1 MKKQLLTAAAV
12 IFLTLPTAINAQQT
26 GTFQLISLDIGY
38 APAWQFE
45 TNDNVFPQLFALNIR
60 VADGFTAGFQSYS
73 EGSAKTANLFNMKYD
88 LIPGKVRGIVAI
100 GLDKQLFFPDPDDS
114 PPDDSQT
121 ETVAGLGF
129 EYVPFARNVAGS
141 VTTEFKIGV
150 HYLFTTDNVASGA
163 VVFNVAFSIGV

>member
-1 MKKQLLTAAAV
+1 MKKLLLTAAAV

-73 EGSAKTANLFNMKYD
+73 EGSEKTANLFNMKYD
-88 LIPGKVRGIVAI
+88 FIPGKVRGIMAI
-100 GLDKQLFFPDPDDS
+100 GIDKQLFFSDPDDS
-114 PPDDSQT
+114 NQT

-129 EYVPFARNVAGS
+129 EYAPFTRNVAGS

-150 HYLFTTDNVASGA
+150 HYLFTKDDVASGA